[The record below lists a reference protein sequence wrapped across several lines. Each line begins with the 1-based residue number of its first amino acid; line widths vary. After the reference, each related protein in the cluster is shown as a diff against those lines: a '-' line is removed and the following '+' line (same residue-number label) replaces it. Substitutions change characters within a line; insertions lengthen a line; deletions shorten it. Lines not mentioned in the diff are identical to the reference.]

1 MREYIDG
8 AVFRDM
14 VLCAYDALIANEQAI
29 NELNVF
35 PVPDGDTGTNM
46 CLTLGSAAADLRKNG
61 ASSTLTATADRVSS
75 ALLRGARGN
84 SGVILSLLFRGL
96 SKGLKK
102 KDTASAAEYAAAMSS
117 GVEAA
122 YKAVMKP
129 AEGTI
134 LTVSRLA
141 AEAAQNCAQQ
151 TADIEEVLASS
162 LESARVALADTVN
175 QNPVLTKAGVVDAGG
190 HGYVI
195 IYEAMLAYL
204 QGQIVVSE
212 NGPVVPQKKAD
223 FSAFATEDIKF
234 AYCTEFIVRKSNDKN
249 VDQLRAYLN
258 NIGDSLVVVE
268 DDEIIKTHV
277 HTNDPGKALTKALAY
292 GQLLTVKIENMREQH
307 TSLDDS
313 ASQEPQ
319 ADAAEAPSA
328 SQEAPED
335 GPIPDPVPAEKSVGA
350 VCVCA
355 GDGLD
360 ELFRQL
366 GADCIVSG
374 GQTMNPSTEDILRA
388 VNLTPAETVFVFP
401 NNKNI
406 IMAAEQCCP
415 MTTKQVI
422 VIPTTTVPQGISAM
436 MRLSPDS
443 SPEALTEEFNEAIPT
458 VHTALVTYAARDS
471 EFDGQTIHAGEF
483 LTLMDGV
490 LVGSF
495 SDKHELVTNIAE
507 AIRPLD
513 PEFVT
518 VYYGQDV
525 PDVEAE
531 CFNEEL
537 SGYFA
542 EAEVALIRGGQPVYY
557 FIISAE

>member
-14 VLCAYDALIANEQAI
+14 VLCAYDALSANEQTI

-46 CLTLGSAAADLRKNG
+46 CLTMSSAAAELRKNG
-61 ASSTLTATADRVSS
+61 ASPTLTATADRVAS

-84 SGVILSLLFRGL
+84 SGVITSLLFRGV

-102 KDTASAAEYAAAMSS
+102 LETASAAQYAAAMST
-117 GVEAA
+117 GVDAA

-151 TADIEEVLASS
+151 TADVEEVLESA
-162 LESARVALADTVN
+162 LESARVALADTVH
-175 QNPVLTKAGVVDAGG
+175 QNPVLAKAGVVDAGG

-195 IYEAMLAYL
+195 MLEAMLAYL
-204 QGQIVVSE
+204 RGQVSVSE
-212 NGPVVPQKKAD
+212 NGPAAAQKKAD

-234 AYCTEFIVRKSNDKN
+234 TYCTEFIVRKANSKN
-249 VDQLRAYLN
+249 VDLLRAYLD
-258 NIGDSLVVVE
+258 NIGDSLVIVE
-268 DDEIIKTHV
+268 DEEIIKTHV
-277 HTNDPGKALTKALAY
+277 HTNDPGKAITKALSY
-292 GQLLTVKIENMREQH
+292 GQLLTVKVENMREQH
-307 TSLDDS
+307 TTLD
-313 ASQEPQ
+313 AH
-319 ADAAEAPSA
+319 AAEAPAPDASA
-328 SQEAPED
+328 SAEPEED
-335 GPIPDPVPAEKSVGA
+335 PAAIPDPVPAEKPVGA
-350 VCVCA
+350 VCICA
-355 GDGLD
+355 GDGLE
-360 ELFRQL
+360 ELFLQL
-366 GADCIVSG
+366 GADQLVSG

-388 VNLTPAETVFVFP
+388 VNRTPADTVFVFP

-406 IMAAEQCCP
+406 IMAAEQCAP
-415 MTTKQVI
+415 LTSKQVI
-422 VIPTTTVPQGISAM
+422 VIPTKTIPQGISAM

-443 SPEALTEEFNEAIPT
+443 SPAALTEEFSEAVKS

-471 EFDGQTIHAGEF
+471 EFDGHAIHAGEY
-483 LTLMDGV
+483 LTLMDGA

-495 SDKHELVTNIAE
+495 ADSAE
-507 AIRPLD
+507 MTERLAESITPLE

-518 VYYGQDV
+518 VYYGEGVDESHAQSFCDGLGASFT
-525 PDVEAE
+525 EAE
-531 CFNEEL
+531 TT
-537 SGYFA
+537 
-542 EAEVALIRGGQPVYY
+542 LIRGGQPVYY
-557 FIISAE
+557 YIISVE